1 MFLFVYP
8 KNMEKRA
15 AISTEA
21 IQVLVSE
28 CIIGC
33 FKTPVSWTVVGT
45 KTTVLLNGK
54 VPPVKLRNTRQV

>member
-8 KNMEKRA
+8 KNMEKSA

-33 FKTPVSWTVVGT
+33 FTTPVSWTVVGT
-45 KTTVLLNGK
+45 KTTVSLKG
-54 VPPVKLRNTRQV
+54 

>member
-1 MFLFVYP
+1 MLLCVYP
-8 KNMEKRA
+8 KNMNKSA

-45 KTTVLLNGK
+45 KTAASLKG
-54 VPPVKLRNTRQV
+54 